1 MRLLRPLS
9 TSEATPVKTVSSTR
23 RRLRQ
28 PWRPSVMRSSLRRAA
43 DPSHPRRRWTL
54 LPQRMSLT
62 PLTPTVAEISMPKR
76 ARPHFAALLSGSS
89 FQRMKL

>member
-1 MRLLRPLS
+1 LS
-9 TSEATPVKTVSSTR
+9 TSLAPPVTTVSSTR
-23 RRLRQ
+23 TRLRQ
-28 PWRPSVMRSSLRRAA
+28 PWRPSQLSSLRRKAA
-43 DPSHPRRRWTL
+43 DPSLPRRRWTL